1 MSRSPS
7 SRSAQAAAAATAAKA
22 GQDPELYRAATRR
35 RGLTR
40 LVAGGAFNILV
51 LILGLLAKSGPVA
64 DLSLRMDR
72 HIAAQY
78 RTGALTALAR
88 AASTIAT
95 PETVGVAL
103 LIAVPVILVLMG
115 RRLDALKAF
124 CILAGAFALAEA
136 AKKLVGEHRPPAA
149 LRAMAADSGA
159 SYPSGHVTIAAA
171 LTVAL
176 VVVAVTVAGRS
187 TALVL
192 GGLFA
197 VAVAVSRVYLADHYP
212 LDVIGSVLCALAGG
226 FIVTGLAALPGLA
239 PYLRRLDAAHGR
251 PR

>member
-7 SRSAQAAAAATAAKA
+7 PRSAQPAAAQA
-22 GQDPELYRAATRR
+22 GQARALNGAATRR
-35 RGLTR
+35 SGLTR
-40 LVAGGAFNILV
+40 LVAGGAFIILI

-64 DLSLRMDR
+64 GLSLRLER

-95 PETVGVAL
+95 PETVGIAL
-103 LIAVPVILVLMG
+103 LIAVPVILLLMR

-176 VVVAVTVAGRS
+176 VVVAVTVAGRR